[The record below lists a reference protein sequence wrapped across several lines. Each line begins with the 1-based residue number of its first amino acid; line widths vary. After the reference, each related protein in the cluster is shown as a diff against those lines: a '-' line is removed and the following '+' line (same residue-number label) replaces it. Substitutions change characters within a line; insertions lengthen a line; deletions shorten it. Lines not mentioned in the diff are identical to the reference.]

1 MQEVIRKLRARISSK
16 LSSSLAHPI
25 LPSQYNHC
33 FASFQE
39 QISSL
44 VYNQTFSDVAVI
56 SGFEFC
62 RGRFFCLDFFFK
74 DFADTT
80 ILHMFSCING
90 LPTEVNT
97 KTPFHQ
103 LSENTHCSI

>member
-1 MQEVIRKLRARISSK
+1 MLLVSVA
-16 LSSSLAHPI
+16 LSFAGGDI
-25 LPSQYNHC
+25 L
-33 FASFQE
+33 F
-39 QISSL
+39 
-44 VYNQTFSDVAVI
+44 
-56 SGFEFC
+56 G
-62 RGRFFCLDFFFK
+62 FFFK